1 MTGWAAPT
9 VGIIDYQSGNIRS
22 ITNAFETLGA
32 TVIHIRDAA
41 AITDVSHLVLPGVGA
56 FGFCAE
62 KLTGSGLIP
71 TIHEWTFGLRRPML
85 GICVGM
91 QLLAQNSDEL
101 GMHDGLGWF
110 EGVVRRLKADSPLVR
125 IPHVGWNTAV
135 FEQPFGDF
143 NSGDS
148 SDFYFD
154 HAYAFQPRGVDAP
167 LTRSTHGQ
175 TFASAL
181 RKDNLVAS
189 QFHPEKSQAAGM
201 RFLRGF
207 MGL

>member
-1 MTGWAAPT
+1 MAGLSGTI
-9 VGIIDYQSGNIRS
+9 VGIIDYQSGNVRS

-32 TVIHIRDAA
+32 RVVLIRDAA
-41 AITDVSHLVLPGVGA
+41 DVSSVSHMVLPGVGA

-62 KLTGSGLIP
+62 KLTQSGLIP
-71 TIHEWTFGLRRPML
+71 AIHEWTFAMRRPML

-110 EGVVRRLKADSPLVR
+110 EGVVRRLHADSPLVR

-143 NSGDS
+143 AVGDS

-154 HAYAFQPRGVDAP
+154 HAYAFQPQGADAP
-167 LTRSTHGQ
+167 LALSTHGQ
-175 TFASAL
+175 TFAAAL
-181 RKDNLVAS
+181 RRDNLVAA

-207 MGL
+207 LEL